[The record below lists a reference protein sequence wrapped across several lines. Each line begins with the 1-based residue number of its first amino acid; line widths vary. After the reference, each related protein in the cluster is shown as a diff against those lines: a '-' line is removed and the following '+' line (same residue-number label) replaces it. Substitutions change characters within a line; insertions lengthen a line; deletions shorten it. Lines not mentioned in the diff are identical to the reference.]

1 MNLEERN
8 QTSESVFN
16 VLFENIPLLFE
27 ASNYI
32 EKDDRLRPEQIFIA
46 SRDILSH
53 LFDISEDI
61 NNQEVVKKNV
71 IEIREHFR
79 RGIME
84 TYQEHYEFHMAHL
97 FNSYGRYSHGLYK
110 FEKLLGLS
118 KKHLELHKK
127 IKEVIKK
134 SQDLWLEGRRNKKNE
149 VKTVEFVRAIQ
160 CFKEASEL
168 AVSIEGDV
176 QEISSNFYS
185 RAFYVTIGLI
195 GFLSTI
201 IFVSVLLFK

>member
-8 QTSESVFN
+8 QTYESVFK
-16 VLFENIPLLFE
+16 VLSENIPVLFD

-53 LFDISEDI
+53 LYDLSQDF
-61 NNQEVVKKNV
+61 NNPEIVNKNL

-97 FNSYGRYSHGLYK
+97 FHSYGKYRKSLYK
-110 FEKLLGLS
+110 FEMLLRLGS
-118 KKHLELHKK
+118 KHFELHKK
-127 IKEVIKK
+127 INLVIKQ
-134 SQDLWLEGRRNKKNE
+134 SQDLWVEGRRNKKNE
-149 VKTVEFVRAIQ
+149 LNTIEFKTAIQ
-160 CFKEASEL
+160 CFKQASDL
-168 AVSIEGDV
+168 AISIEPDV
-176 QEISSNFYS
+176 QIIYSNFYN
-185 RAFYVTIGLI
+185 RAFYITILSIAFFSAIIITSFLI
-195 GFLSTI
+195 FR
-201 IFVSVLLFK
+201 